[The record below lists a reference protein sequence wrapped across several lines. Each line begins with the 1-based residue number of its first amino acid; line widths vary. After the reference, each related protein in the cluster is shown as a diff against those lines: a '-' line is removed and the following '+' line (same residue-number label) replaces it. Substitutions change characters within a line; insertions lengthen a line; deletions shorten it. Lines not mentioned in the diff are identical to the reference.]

1 MSKVITRNRSI
12 KKTDLKDLLVD
23 ADGAVLGRMATTV
36 VAHLL
41 KGGRVNVINAERAVI
56 SGDPRATI
64 HKYTARRAIKKKSN
78 PAHSPHW
85 PRRPDMLVKRIIR
98 GMLPWY
104 KQTGRDAFHNLRVHM
119 GVPDNMK
126 VDGALK
132 PLRKKFRK
140 SIMIKDLSQE
150 LGWHANQ

>member
-12 KKTDLKDLLVD
+12 KKTDIEDMLID
-23 ADGAVLGRMATTV
+23 ANGAVLGRMATTI

-41 KGGRVNVINAERAVI
+41 KGGRVNVINAELAVI
-56 SGDPRATI
+56 SGEPRATI
-64 HKYTARRAIKKKSN
+64 HKYTARRAVVKKSN

-119 GVPDNMK
+119 GVPDNFNVEK
-126 VDGALK
+126 AIK
-132 PLRKKFRK
+132 PLKKRFRK
-140 SIMIKDLSQE
+140 SIMVQDLSME